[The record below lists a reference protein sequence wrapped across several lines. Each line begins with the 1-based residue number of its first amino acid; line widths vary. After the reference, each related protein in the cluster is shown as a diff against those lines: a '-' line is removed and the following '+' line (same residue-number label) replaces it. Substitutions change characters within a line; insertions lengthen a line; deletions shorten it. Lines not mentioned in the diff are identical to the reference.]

1 MDGHARAAVVLPQ
14 QLMKIGLVTTWAD
27 CGAGQVSLAYAK
39 GLSANGCHVEI
50 YSRGSYLR
58 QQRWGACESRPWPLQ
73 LDRSVA
79 GLTLVNSRQ
88 FGRWLQRFRPDWLI
102 FNEQRSWAPVL
113 QARDAGVRCA
123 AYVDYYKADTVE
135 LFQLYDLLVCH
146 TQRHYGVFCHDPR
159 ALFIPWGVDM
169 GRFRPGARLTSQA
182 ADDAQLVLV
191 HSAGMGG
198 PSDRKGTDLA
208 LHAFTG
214 VNGSARLLFHTQLPR
229 EQWPA
234 SWRHAIALDP
244 RIEVLEGPID
254 PVALYQQGDLY
265 LYPSRL
271 EGIGLTLPEAL
282 ATGLAAI
289 TTDAPPMSEF
299 VEAGSTGSLVPVQDF
314 RGRSDGYY
322 WPESWVD
329 PEQLRACIQR
339 YVDQPML
346 ARSQGK
352 QARVDMERS
361 RSWMALVPLLVRAL
375 DATTPRVLPFHQFRH
390 LQDLAR
396 YQDRML
402 EPTTADHL
410 QQACRSLA
418 RGLRR
423 RVQHWGHR

>member
-1 MDGHARAAVVLPQ
+1 
-14 QLMKIGLVTTWAD
+14 MKVGIVTTWAD
-27 CGAGQVSLAYAK
+27 CGAGHVSMAYAK
-39 GLSANGCHVEI
+39 GLTASGCDIEI

-58 QQRWGACESRPWPLQ
+58 EQRWGACESRPWPLH
-73 LDRSVA
+73 LDRSIS
-79 GLTLVNSRQ
+79 GLTRVNSRQ
-88 FGRWLQRFRPDWLI
+88 FGRWLQRFKPDWLI

-123 AYVDYYKADTVE
+123 AYVDYYRADTVE

-146 TQRHYGVFCHDPR
+146 TQRHYGVFSQDPR
-159 ALFIPWGVDM
+159 ALFIPWGVDTDH
-169 GRFRPGARLTSQA
+169 FRPGARLTSQA
-182 ADDAQLVLV
+182 TDESPLVLV

-208 LHAFTG
+208 LHAFAG
-214 VNGSARLLFHTQLPR
+214 VHGSARLLFHTQLPC
-229 EQWPA
+229 EQWPN
-234 SWRHAIALDP
+234 SWRHAIAADH

-282 ATGLAAI
+282 AAGLAAI

-299 VEAGSTGSLVPVQDF
+299 VKEGSTGSLVSVQDF

-329 PEQLRACIQR
+329 PEQLRSCIQR
-339 YVDQPML
+339 YVDQPRL

-352 QARVDMERS
+352 QARAEMKRS
-361 RSWMALVPLLVRAL
+361 RSWFALVPRLVRAL
-375 DATTPRVLPFHQFRH
+375 ERTTLRVLPLEQFSH
-390 LQDLAR
+390 LRGLAR
-396 YQDRML
+396 HQDRML

-418 RGLRR
+418 RGLQR
-423 RVQHWGHR
+423 RVQCWGHR